1 MGANTYL
8 KDVDSYGYKAAAATG
23 TALVQNITGKSG
35 KRIAIRAFGFTD
47 SDVATSLY
55 FMQVMG
61 TTTIKAA
68 VASGQGSV
76 TLTSTAIGGSVTG
89 TVGTLAADDYCVYL
103 LDNGDYFFDLVAS
116 VAGSLVTLTNVLT
129 DTIAA
134 GQTVWGFGAAGDAGQ
149 VEYALTASSQNTEAL
164 DGGIFYAGAKA
175 YPMMVYYLN
184 AAATGLGSIDYI
196 TVDYINV

>member
-8 KDVDSYGYKAAAATG
+8 KDVDSYGYKPAAATG

-61 TTTIKAA
+61 TTTIKAS

-76 TLTSTAIGGSVTG
+76 TITATTIGGSVTTTTG
-89 TVGTLAADDYCVYL
+89 ELAADDYCVYQ

-116 VAGSLVTLTNVLT
+116 IAGSLVTLTAALT
-129 DTIAA
+129 DSIAA

-149 VEYALTASSQNTEAL
+149 IEYALTASSQNTEAI

-175 YPMMVYYLN
+175 YPMMLYYLN
-184 AAATGLGSIDYI
+184 ASATGLGTIDYI